1 MILLFLSISIY
12 QLPEVTVIGERY
24 SDLPFMVRIFS
35 SDELKNFSSIGNALK
50 SIPGIN
56 VMDYGTYGSMSSVQA
71 MGARSNHTQIMI
83 DGVPVNDPKT
93 GMFDLS
99 LIPINSVKKI
109 EVVEGAGTVF
119 KGRNSVSSAINIIT
133 GNRELSISG
142 GSYGFGSLN
151 LGSDV
156 KGKSFNTYYERFDGF
171 RENSNGYLFNSN
183 LQFKNNRLFLTL
195 KEIGVPGPV
204 PNDYIPDFGD
214 SNVSSKFNREK
225 DLFIL
230 YSLPVSIKDINF
242 QPFLSYS
249 LMLPYT
255 KYRDFTTYNQVDEN
269 DVYSTYSLGINSSY
283 FINDFEVRLG
293 IRLDSIE
300 MVQKNRYIE
309 SESLHTISWGK
320 MDWTSNISLIY
331 TRKISNL
338 SIFTSGRYDYNKAFK
353 GIPNFTIGIRYKGK
367 ISPYLSIGS
376 GYRKPSLNEL
386 YWPNWSNPELRPEK
400 AVSFNMGLSNRY
412 LSINGF
418 YRNVKDMIGPDEN
431 WIPQNINKAHIY
443 GFNFS
448 LNYSSPLVSINGG
461 FDYTKGIESVYAL
474 SFYDSSFTPHYSLFN
489 RDLCYTPD
497 KNLRLLLTLNIK
509 PSIGIECL
517 HIGKMVKSYRSTN
530 FSVFPPEVK
539 DTIES
544 LPSYSIINVNISNKI
559 GPLLLNFKLNNLFD
573 LKYTTFFGY
582 SGDNGYPGSPRSF
595 RIYLIYNKL

>member
-1 MILLFLSISIY
+1 MIFLFLSISIY

-24 SDLPFMVRIFS
+24 GDLPFMVRIIS
-35 SDELKNFSSIGNALK
+35 SDELKNFSSIGDVLK

-56 VMDYGTYGSMSSVQA
+56 VMDYGTHGSMSSVQS

-109 EVVEGAGTVF
+109 EVIEGAGTVF
-119 KGRNSVSSAINIIT
+119 KGRNSISSAINIIT

-142 GSYGFGSLN
+142 GSYGLLSLN
-151 LGSDV
+151 FGRDI
-156 KGKSFNTYYERFDGF
+156 KKKSFNAYVERFDGF
-171 RENSNGYLFNSN
+171 RENSYGYLFNSN

-204 PNDYIPDFGD
+204 PNSYIPAFGD
-214 SNVSSKFNREK
+214 SNVSSKFNSEK
-225 DLFIL
+225 DLYIL
-230 YSLPVSIKDINF
+230 YSLPISIKDINF

-255 KYRDFTTYNQVDEN
+255 KYRDFSTYKQVDEN
-269 DVYSTYSLGINSSY
+269 DFYSTYSLGINLSY
-283 FINDFEVRLG
+283 FINDFE
-293 IRLDSIE
+293 IRLDARVDSIE
-300 MVQKNRYIE
+300 MIQKKHIE
-309 SESLHTISWGK
+309 SESLLTISWGR
-320 MDWTSNISLIY
+320 MDWSSNISLIY
-331 TRKISNL
+331 TKNISNL
-338 SIFTSGRYDYNKAFK
+338 SIFTSGRYDYNREFK
-353 GIPNFTIGIRYKGK
+353 GVPDFTIGIRYKGK
-367 ISPYLSIGS
+367 FSPYLSVGS
-376 GYRKPSLNEL
+376 GYRRPSLNEL

-400 AVSFNMGLSNRY
+400 AISFNTGLSSRY

-418 YRNVKDMIGPDEN
+418 YRSVKDKIGPDEN
-431 WIPQNINKAHIY
+431 WIPQNINNADIY

-448 LNYSSPLVSINGG
+448 LNYSSPLVSIDGG
-461 FDYTKGIESVYAL
+461 FDYTKGVERLYAL
-474 SFYDSSFTPHYSLFN
+474 SFYDSSFTPHYSFFN

-497 KNLRLLLTLNIK
+497 KKLRLLFTFNIK
-509 PSIGIECL
+509 PSIGVEFV
-517 HIGKMVKSYRSTN
+517 HIGKMVKSYRSTD

-539 DTIES
+539 DTTES
-544 LPSYSIINVNISNKI
+544 LSSYSIVNVNMFYEI
-559 GPLLLNFKLNNLFD
+559 GPLLLNFKLNNLFN

-582 SGDNGYPGSPRSF
+582 PGDNGYPGSPRSF